1 MPTTGASRSRSSR
14 RKSRSPPASSSRCKP
29 DMVIAP
35 YYRDFDLPWEGDPES
50 SARFRKILRVLLIV
64 LVVLGIAFP
73 LLPTPKRVTMEEVP
87 QRLAR
92 VMLENKPKPPP
103 PPPPVP
109 KEEKPKIE
117 PKIAVVKPPP
127 VDERKRARDKAQKQ
141 LNQVKDELADLRD
154 VMDLTPLETKNLSGS
169 VGADAHAERSLITSK
184 VGAGSGGIT
193 SADTS
198 RGFGTGAGS
207 LTGHDTTAVTSG
219 IVRSGLNNRGPA
231 RSGGGG
237 MAARSREE
245 IELVFDRNK
254 GRIYSLYARAL
265 RDNAELQGKLV
276 LEFTIA
282 PTGDVTM
289 CRIVSSELR
298 DPDLERKIIA
308 LVRLFRFD
316 AKGVDADQVHDAAHL
331 RFVNE
336 LYHRLTRVIEQLLAE
351 EATRPADDVVL
362 RMLLAPRADKVA
374 ERLVFNAYARA
385 IQGFESY
392 DTTVLMGS

>member
-1 MPTTGASRSRSSR
+1 
-14 RKSRSPPASSSRCKP
+14 
-29 DMVIAP
+29 MVIAP

-50 SARFRKILRVLLIV
+50 SARFRRILRVLLIIL
-64 LVVLGIAFP
+64 LVFGIAFP
-73 LLPTPKRVTMEEVP
+73 LLPTPKRATIEEVP

-92 VMLENKPKPPP
+92 VMLETTPNPP

-117 PKIAVVKPPP
+117 PKIAMVKPPP

-154 VMDLTPLETKNLSGS
+154 VMDLTPLETKTLSGS

-193 SADTS
+193 SANTS

-219 IVRSGLNNRGPA
+219 IVRSGLNSRGPA

-237 MAARSREE
+237 KAARSREE

-282 PTGDVTM
+282 PTGEVTM
-289 CRIVSSELR
+289 CRVVSSELK
-298 DPDLERKIIA
+298 DADLELTIIA
-308 LVRLFRFD
+308 LVRLFHFD
-316 AKGVDADQVHDAAHL
+316 PKDVDAVTTTKPID
-331 RFVNE
+331 FF
-336 LYHRLTRVIEQLLAE
+336 
-351 EATRPADDVVL
+351 PA
-362 RMLLAPRADKVA
+362 
-374 ERLVFNAYARA
+374 
-385 IQGFESY
+385 
-392 DTTVLMGS
+392 